1 MKGKVNLFSRLERV
15 REGVSSKGL
24 DGCDLDG
31 ALYLDLGSGAMGTKN
46 LKMVAGTMMPIEL
59 GYVTREYE
67 EPVIDGALG
76 YCKVPDGLNTYHIL
90 IQVKARTELDF
101 GRKSELRVHH
111 VRLKAV
117 LCYLV
122 RFPHISVKKQYTQR
136 GDIVIAIGSILGQA
150 ICWAVRYCRQ

>member
-31 ALYLDLGSGAMGTKN
+31 TLYLDLGSGAMGTMN

-67 EPVIDGALG
+67 SPYLMALW
-76 YCKVPDGLNTYHIL
+76 
-90 IQVKARTELDF
+90 
-101 GRKSELRVHH
+101 
-111 VRLKAV
+111 
-117 LCYLV
+117 
-122 RFPHISVKKQYTQR
+122 
-136 GDIVIAIGSILGQA
+136 AIGSA
-150 ICWAVRYCRQ
+150 YCKTRTVSIISYFDPSQSPDRIRLR